1 MFGSRPS
8 ASTMRRYSSSVSP
21 CWATICGVT
30 ATFIV
35 RARIAK
41 RNGRSCG
48 SHETL
53 RNLSGRRNG
62 AGPRSR
68 RAQRRRG
75 PAPPRSGA
83 APARP
88 RRRHRHPP
96 RLRWARRDRAAPP
109 HRRQGHRSVRRLVR
123 FLARRQGRDPPPGRR
138 VPSRCAPAGTGGAGE
153 SARSPEAVGCG
164 ARGDQRSLAEAA
176 PGLRGDQRR
185 DAAGRPALRR
195 GVRRHEGDRSRLGD
209 RGPAPPGTGGRRYTS
224 DDVDFVAAI
233 AARAALAVRNVR
245 LVRQLA
251 EERDRLDVARAQAEQ
266 RAAEMVAVFQ
276 ADPNGIA
283 IFDAA
288 GVLRFVSPRVDELFG
303 TKLDEFIGKHY
314 HEAFNVDLRGDGQNR
329 GRAQEMRSV
338 FADRD
343 SPSTDEFYLGKTS
356 RWIRRSSAPMRSP
369 SGTYL
374 GRMFVYVDV
383 TAEKELDRE
392 RSEFLTVAAHEL
404 RTPLTPLSMYLQGI
418 ERRLKR
424 GSTIEPELIEKAR
437 RQVRRLSRLV
447 EDLLDVSRLESG
459 RLHLSRDVV
468 EVDDL
473 VAEVVADFQ
482 AASPHHEIV
491 FRRPEQKLRALGD
504 RERLEQVVV
513 NLVQNAIKY
522 SPHGGRVEV
531 SVDRAGA
538 QARVEVTDQGI
549 GIPKEEQ
556 KHVFERFFRAHNAA
570 TRNYGG
576 LGIGLYVSKEIVER
590 HGGAVEVASEPGKGA
605 KFAFTVPL
613 DELGLVVPGGSARI
627 LIVDDDRAMLDATST
642 VLREWGYGVDEA
654 ADGETALR
662 LLRATKP
669 DLMLVDLMMP
679 VMDGWTLVLRMRQQ
693 GLGEAI
699 PLVIFTA
706 DRDAQARA
714 RELNAAA
721 ALRKPFSLEEL
732 QDVLGRVLPAAP
744 PA

>member
-1 MFGSRPS
+1 VPDRAPDAPS
-8 ASTMRRYSSSVSP
+8 DDE
-21 CWATICGVT
+21 G
-30 ATFIV
+30 
-35 RARIAK
+35 
-41 RNGRSCG
+41 
-48 SHETL
+48 
-53 RNLSGRRNG
+53 
-62 AGPRSR
+62 
-68 RAQRRRG
+68 
-75 PAPPRSGA
+75 
-83 APARP
+83 
-88 RRRHRHPP
+88 P
-96 RLRWARRDRAAPP
+96 RLREAE
-109 HRRQGHRSVRRLVR
+109 RRQRV
-123 FLARRQGRDPPPGRR
+123 LAD
-138 VPSRCAPAGTGGAGE
+138 ATAILLDY
-153 SARSPEAVGCG
+153 VGP
-164 ARGDQRSLAEAA
+164 DEIE
-176 PGLRGDQRR
+176 P
-185 DAAGRPALRR
+185 LRR
-195 GVRRHEGDRSRLGD
+195 IVDKVTAVFGDWCAFSLVDKDGILRQVAAYHPDARQRELAVLVNQLVPPKRWDAEPAATNVLLQKRPLVFEEISDEMLRAGLPSDEAYDAMKEIGLASAIVAPLLDGETPLGSVIL
-209 RGPAPPGTGGRRYTS
+209 ASAGTGGRRYTS

-251 EERDRLDVARAQAEQ
+251 EERDRLDLARAQAEQ

-356 RWIRRSSAPMRSP
+356 RWIRRSSAPVRSP

-418 ERRLKR
+418 ERRLSR
-424 GSTIEPELIEKAR
+424 GAAVEPELVEKAR
-437 RQVRRLSRLV
+437 KQVRRLSRLV
-447 EDLLDVSRLESG
+447 EDLLDISRLESG
-459 RLHLSRDVV
+459 RLSLSRERIAID
-468 EVDDL
+468 EL
-473 VAEVVADFQ
+473 VADVVADFK
-482 AASPHHEIV
+482 AASPQHEIV
-491 FRRPEQKLRALGD
+491 LRRPPQNLRAFVD

-642 VLREWGYGVDEA
+642 VLREWGYAVDEA